1 MRYLTK
7 AAMMLAAVLVLPGA
21 VFGHAISIGFE
32 NAGANSVNIWLGTY
46 GHGGHHL
53 EGSLN
58 LVGVLGNPFP
68 SQTVAFSM
76 LTPTGVGNKPAGLV
90 DGVTNFYADWNGVI
104 PNNLPLVGSETPFN
118 IGCPAC
124 GPVDHWQGVNFSGL
138 AAGFYQFT
146 YVPIANPSAE
156 WDLLS
161 TNMNGIFDL
170 SGVVNPPGIPEP
182 ATLALLGLGLAS
194 LKFTRRRK
202 TKMNA

>member
-1 MRYLTK
+1 MRHLTK
-7 AAMMLAAVLVLPGA
+7 AAALLIAVLALPGA
-21 VFGHAISIGFE
+21 AFGHAISIGFE
-32 NAGANSVNIWLGTY
+32 NAGPGSVNIWLGTY

-68 SQTVAFSM
+68 SQTVAFTM

-90 DGVTNFYADWNGVI
+90 DGVTNFYADWNGLV
-104 PNNLPLVGSETPFN
+104 PNNLPLVGSEAPFN
-118 IGCPAC
+118 AGCSAC

-138 AAGFYQFT
+138 GAGFYQFT

-170 SGVVNPPGIPEP
+170 SGVVNPTPEP
-182 ATLALLGLGLAS
+182 ATLALLGLGLAG
-194 LKFTRRRK
+194 LGLTKRRK
-202 TKMNA
+202 SKLVA